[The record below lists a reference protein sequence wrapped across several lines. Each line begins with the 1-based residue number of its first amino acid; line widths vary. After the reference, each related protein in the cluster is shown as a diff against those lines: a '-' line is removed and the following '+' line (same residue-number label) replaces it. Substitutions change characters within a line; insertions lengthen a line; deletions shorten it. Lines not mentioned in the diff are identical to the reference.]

1 MTRAGGAHAAEPGA
15 PAPGTFVHELFQG
28 KLVSETR
35 CLQCETVTNREEA
48 FKDLSL
54 EIEQNSSITACLRNF
69 RRAQSSQKMQAP
81 CLHCF
86 RCSMQYLSHR
96 MPAQTLS

>member
-1 MTRAGGAHAAEPGA
+1 MKWQGAHLCKNVVGRASREGLLRRAPRAGGAHAAEPGA

-69 RRAQSSQKMQAP
+69 RRAQSSPK
-81 CLHCF
+81 
-86 RCSMQYLSHR
+86 
-96 MPAQTLS
+96 